1 MKTFLST
8 RLTLPTRLVMV
19 GLLVATAGAFTL
31 TAEAAPFDGPRGAGG
46 GGGGG
51 VGMLGHPHQVDRMLD
66 SVNATPEQR
75 TQIKQITQAA
85 AVDMKALHAAGRA
98 LHEQS
103 RVLFTQPNVDAR
115 AAESL
120 RQQMSAQH
128 DQASKRSLQLM
139 LDISR
144 VLSPEQRKLLADRIA
159 QRRSMMERHRAERDG
174 LDGRPALR

>member
-1 MKTFLST
+1 MKTLFST
-8 RLTLPTRLVMV
+8 RLTLPTRLVMI
-19 GLLVATAGAFTL
+19 GLLVAAAGAFTL
-31 TAEAAPFDGPRGAGG
+31 TAEAAPFDGPRG
-46 GGGGG
+46 GG
-51 VGMLGHPHQVDRMLD
+51 VGMMGHPHQVDRMLD
-66 SVNATPEQR
+66 SVNATPDQR

-85 AVDMKALHAAGRA
+85 AVDMKALHVAGRA

-115 AAESL
+115 AAEAL

-144 VLSPEQRKLLADRIA
+144 VLSPEQRKLLADRMA